1 MAYDSS
7 DLTDYDKS
15 RGSFSFLNV
24 LLHPKSKGTVRLSSK
39 DSQAPLH
46 IDPRY
51 LSDPADFAP
60 LRASIR
66 LTLRIVD
73 KMREQGYA
81 LDAYDV
87 PKGDDDAALDK
98 FIRYRNRT
106 TYHYSSTCRMAP
118 AEDVPNGGGVV
129 NAELKVFGVC
139 GLRVADSSIFPWV
152 LGAHLQAPTVCVAER
167 CAEIMLQEKLD

>member
-15 RGSFSFLNV
+15 RGTFSFLNV

-39 DSQAPLH
+39 DPQAPLR

-51 LSDPADFAP
+51 LSNSADFAP
-60 LRASIR
+60 LRASVR

-118 AEDVPNGGGVV
+118 AEDAPNGGGVV
-129 NAELKVFGVC
+129 DAELKVFGVS

-152 LGAHLQAPTVCVAER
+152 LGTHLQAPTVCVAER